1 MIKIRWAGLTAALA
15 LLMGLATPA
24 LAPAQ
29 SVDAFLGFNTLVTGT
44 SANGLPKLGGGLFM
58 NAGGDIIFLP
68 HNLGVGMQVA
78 WRAKQE
84 LYAGAVVR
92 PLYYDLNLVWQPV
105 APGSA
110 IRPDFELGFGAQS
123 LRFYTGTYSCSTFG
137 GCSDYVSSNHLM
149 LHAAVGVKVYI
160 TQHIFIRPALDF
172 YNIRHNYEYG
182 VPSAFQPGISIG
194 YTLGPT
200 S

>member
-1 MIKIRWAGLTAALA
+1 MKNIRWAVVTAS
-15 LLMGLATPA
+15 LLWFVGLATPT

-58 NAGGDIIFLP
+58 NAGGDLIFLP
-68 HNLGVGMQVA
+68 HNLGVGMQAA

-84 LYAGAVVR
+84 LYNGAVVR
-92 PLYYDLNLVWQPV
+92 PLYYDFDLVWQPTTPSSRV
-105 APGSA
+105 
-110 IRPDFELGFGAQS
+110 RPDFALGFGTQS
-123 LRFYTGTYSCSTFG
+123 LRFYTGTFSCSTFG

-149 LHAAVGVKVYI
+149 LHAAVGLKFYI

-182 VPSAFQPGISIG
+182 IPAAYQPGISIG